1 MFFKWKEDK
10 KWEEGS
16 GMRNEEHEKKSD
28 IHASTSYK
36 ESNYHVLKHV
46 KIKTKMFKMIEK
58 IKDRL
63 TA

>member
-1 MFFKWKEDK
+1 
-10 KWEEGS
+10 
-16 GMRNEEHEKKSD
+16 MRNEEHEKKSD